1 MPCSKRSS
9 LRSSLLGGARIER
22 WTVNCRDAVAGKEQG
37 DASEKGRLE
46 VVDSASLGGR
56 GYRSVVLTVGR
67 AKLTSDDRDGD
78 NDVEETTRP
87 LLESDRRLRRS
98 VPVAADDGPPPREP
112 FASSARLSVSSSSVD
127 STSDGPVSEA
137 ALRISPETTRLG
149 PYQIVCELASGGMAT
164 VYLALYR
171 SVEGFEKLCAVK
183 RIHPHLANDRAFTN
197 MFADEAQIAARI
209 SHPFV
214 CSVFSFGRSQRSH
227 YIAMEFLR
235 GEPLSAVCRRVAR
248 SPELGD
254 DPRFPALAARVLAN
268 LAEGLHAAHTLRDD
282 SGTPFD
288 VVHRD
293 VTPQNLF
300 VLYDGSVRV
309 TDFGIAHARR
319 RLHQTEGQKLK
330 GKLSYIAPEQLNA
343 GTVDRLVDIWSLGV
357 TLWELL
363 AGRRLFLGA
372 SEGETLSAVMSREVR
387 PPSTF
392 RASVPKELDR
402 IVLRALERDVSK
414 RYKTARDFARDLE
427 RFLASIGDSVPAMDV
442 ADWMAQVFP
451 RGAERIQTLMELTAR
466 VSAATADDT
475 VVRVPSSPP
484 ARDPGSVP
492 SFVMLAAHHD
502 SSVPPGELSR
512 RPSSQPTAALRG
524 VPPLLPKPAPLP
536 NVPLA
541 AANEDGAMPATRSAA
556 EPSAAARSRPHLLL
570 LEEQTLGEV
579 GRAARAQAFRSLAV
593 LVGLGL
599 LVVGVGG
606 VWWQGRIL
614 TAREAPVPAG
624 APVATAVAPEDVQ
637 RAAPEPA
644 ASPQPALTRD
654 LASPVEA
661 ATSKVAESKPVA
673 RARAATTSAPKAPA
687 LAPKAP
693 ASAAEAAIATGV
705 VFITTPGGSGEVF
718 EHGQL
723 LGKAPGS
730 FRLKVGAHQLTLRT
744 PSGASRALSVQVQGS
759 APTLVTVPDAK

>member
-1 MPCSKRSS
+1 MAGQAKPSS
-9 LRSSLLGGARIER
+9 DE
-22 WTVNCRDAVAGKEQG
+22 C
-37 DASEKGRLE
+37 
-46 VVDSASLGGR
+46 
-56 GYRSVVLTVGR
+56 
-67 AKLTSDDRDGD
+67 DDDD
-78 NDVEETTRP
+78 VVEETTRP
-87 LLESDRRLRRS
+87 LLESEQRLRRS
-98 VPVAADDGPPPREP
+98 VPVPAEDEPAPRGPAA
-112 FASSARLSVSSSSVD
+112 SVARLAVSSSLVD
-127 STSDGPVSEA
+127 STRDSPVAPEA
-137 ALRISPETTRLG
+137 ALRISHETTRLG

-164 VYLALYR
+164 VYLAIYR

-254 DPRFPALAARVLAN
+254 DPRFPALAARLLAN
-268 LAEGLHAAHTLRDD
+268 LAEGLHAAHSLRDD
-282 SGTPFD
+282 GGAPFD

-330 GKLSYIAPEQLNA
+330 GKLSYIAPEQLNSGA
-343 GTVDRLVDIWSLGV
+343 VDRLVDIWGLGV

-363 AGRRLFLGA
+363 AGRRLFLGS
-372 SEGETLSAVMSREVR
+372 SEGETLSAVMLRVVR
-387 PPSTF
+387 PPSNF

-442 ADWMAQVFP
+442 ADWMTQVFP
-451 RGAERIQTLMELTAR
+451 QGAERIQTLMELAAR

-484 ARDPGSVP
+484 PSNPGSLA
-492 SFVMLAAHHD
+492 SFVMLAAHHA
-502 SSVPPGELSR
+502 SSVPPNEPR
-512 RPSSQPTAALRG
+512 RSPSSQPTAALRG
-524 VPPLLPKPAPLP
+524 SSSSLPRPA
-536 NVPLA
+536 
-541 AANEDGAMPATRSAA
+541 AMPNLAPASANRD
-556 EPSAAARSRPHLLL
+556 EARPRLLL
-570 LEEQTLGEV
+570 LEEPTQAEF
-579 GRAARAQAFRSLAV
+579 GRVAPGDRLRRLAV
-593 LVGLGL
+593 LVSFGL
-599 LVVGVGG
+599 LSLGVVS
-606 VWWQGRIL
+606 VWWQRRSPAGVERAAPQATMPAAAL
-614 TAREAPVPAG
+614 AARPAAREPEPEVSSLPALASKPTPVVEAAPTKPAEPKAAARPRG
-624 APVATAVAPEDVQ
+624 AATPARRAPAAPTEAVAP
-637 RAAPEPA
+637 
-644 ASPQPALTRD
+644 
-654 LASPVEA
+654 
-661 ATSKVAESKPVA
+661 
-673 RARAATTSAPKAPA
+673 
-687 LAPKAP
+687 
-693 ASAAEAAIATGV
+693 AEATAATGV
-705 VFITTPGGSGEVF
+705 VLVTTPGGSGEVF
-718 EHGQL
+718 EQGQL

-730 FRLKVGAHQLTLRT
+730 FRLKVGPHQLTLRT
-744 PSGASRALSVQVQGS
+744 PSGASRVLNVQVQGN

>member
-1 MPCSKRSS
+1 M
-9 LRSSLLGGARIER
+9 
-22 WTVNCRDAVAGKEQG
+22 
-37 DASEKGRLE
+37 
-46 VVDSASLGGR
+46 
-56 GYRSVVLTVGR
+56 VGR
-67 AKLTSDDRDGD
+67 AKPSPGDRDD
-78 NDVEETTRP
+78 DDVEDTTRP
-87 LLESDRRLRRS
+87 LLESDKRLRRS
-98 VPVAADDGPPPREP
+98 IPVSAEDERAPREP
-112 FASSARLSVSSSSVD
+112 AASVARLTVSSSVVD
-127 STSDGPVSEA
+127 SASNSPVAPEA
-137 ALRISPETTRLG
+137 ALRISHETTRLG

-254 DPRFPALAARVLAN
+254 DPRFPALAARLLAN
-268 LAEGLHAAHTLRDD
+268 LAEGLHAAHSLRDD
-282 SGTPFD
+282 SGVPFD

-363 AGRRLFLGA
+363 AGRRLFLGS
-372 SEGETLSAVMSREVR
+372 SEGETLSAVMSRVVR
-387 PPSTF
+387 PPSSF

-402 IVLRALERDVSK
+402 IVLRALERDVTK

-442 ADWMAQVFP
+442 ADWMTQVFP
-451 RGAERIQTLMELTAR
+451 QGAERLQTLMELAAR
-466 VSAATADDT
+466 VSIATADDT
-475 VVRVPSSPP
+475 VVRVPSTPP
-484 ARDPGSVP
+484 ARDPGSVG

-502 SSVPPGELSR
+502 SSVPPDQPR
-512 RPSSQPTAALRG
+512 PQPSSPPTAALR
-524 VPPLLPKPAPLP
+524 VLPSSLPKPAPLP
-536 NVPLA
+536 KLPGA
-541 AANEDGAMPATRSAA
+541 SANRDD
-556 EPSAAARSRPHLLL
+556 ARPRLLL
-570 LEEQTLGEV
+570 LEEQTQGEV
-579 GRAARAQAFRSLAV
+579 APATRGSRLRRWAAP
-593 LVGLGL
+593 VGLGL
-599 LVVGVGG
+599 LLLGLGS
-606 VWWQGRIL
+606 VWWQRRSGPGAERP
-614 TAREAPVPAG
+614 APKVAVPA
-624 APVATAVAPEDVQ
+624 AIAAHTEARPATREP
-637 RAAPEPA
+637 APEPA
-644 ASPQPALTRD
+644 SPAALVSEPAL
-654 LASPVEA
+654 VVGA
-661 ATSKVAESKPVA
+661 ATSRPAGS
-673 RARAATTSAPKAPA
+673 KAPA
-687 LAPKAP
+687 RPHGVSTPAPQ
-693 ASAAEAAIATGV
+693 ASAAPAEAMVATGV
-705 VFITTPGGSGEVF
+705 VLITTPGGSGEVF
-718 EHGQL
+718 EQGQL

-744 PSGASRALSVQVQGS
+744 ASGASRTLSVQVQGN

>member
-1 MPCSKRSS
+1 MV
-9 LRSSLLGGARIER
+9 LR
-22 WTVNCRDAVAGKEQG
+22 AVP
-37 DASEKGRLE
+37 S
-46 VVDSASLGGR
+46 R
-56 GYRSVVLTVGR
+56 G
-67 AKLTSDDRDGD
+67 DRDED
-78 NDVEETTRP
+78 DAVEETTRP
-87 LLESDRRLRRS
+87 LLESDQRLRRS
-98 VPVAADDGPPPREP
+98 IPVPADDERPQREP
-112 FASSARLSVSSSSVD
+112 LASSARLALSSSVGD
-127 STSDGPVSEA
+127 SRRDEPVAPEA
-137 ALRISPETTRLG
+137 ALRISHETTRLG

-235 GEPLSAVCRRVAR
+235 GEPLSAVCRRVGR
-248 SPELGD
+248 SPEIGD
-254 DPRFPALAARVLAN
+254 DPRYPALAARLLAN

-282 SGTPFD
+282 SGAPFD

-293 VTPQNLF
+293 VTPHNLF

-372 SEGETLSAVMSREVR
+372 SEGETLSAVMSRVVR

-451 RGAERIQTLMELTAR
+451 QGAERIQTLMELAAR

-475 VVRVPSSPP
+475 VVRVPSTPP
-484 ARDPGSVP
+484 PSDPGSVA

-502 SSVPPGELSR
+502 SSVPPAEPGH
-512 RPSSQPTAALRG
+512 RPSSPPTAVLRAL
-524 VPPLLPKPAPLP
+524 PSSLP
-536 NVPLA
+536 NDASQPGLPA
-541 AANEDGAMPATRSAA
+541 ATANEDDAKSAGASEGRA
-556 EPSAAARSRPHLLL
+556 EVGPRSRPRLLLVEEQTRGELAQVRAGTSLLRMAAPLSLSLLL
-570 LEEQTLGEV
+570 L
-579 GRAARAQAFRSLAV
+579 
-593 LVGLGL
+593 
-599 LVVGVGG
+599 GVGS
-606 VWWQGRIL
+606 VWWQRRTL
-614 TAREAPVPAG
+614 PDVERPVAQTAAPMAVAAAPNRAAAEAREPEPVSPQVLENELTPAI
-624 APVATAVAPEDVQ
+624 EDAAGKA
-637 RAAPEPA
+637 AAP
-644 ASPQPALTRD
+644 
-654 LASPVEA
+654 
-661 ATSKVAESKPVA
+661 KPMA
-673 RARAATTSAPKAPA
+673 RRTATTSAPRIPA
-687 LAPKAP
+687 TP
-693 ASAAEAAIATGV
+693 AEVTPAMGV
-705 VFITTPGGSGEVF
+705 VLITTPGGSGEVF

-744 PSGASRALSVQVQGS
+744 PSGASRTLSVQVQGG
-759 APTLVTVPDAK
+759 APTLVTVSGAN